1 MLCVEVKMVEF
12 GQLPR
17 PEAARAGLCVAGR
30 ASRGP
35 LAAGPLRSAV
45 RSAGLAFCHLLC
57 VLDSSVTP
65 RRRGKVCEEELGLPE
80 DTGGVALDTGRYR
93 NACG

>member
-17 PEAARAGLCVAGR
+17 PGCAWQDAPPC
-30 ASRGP
+30 GP

-45 RSAGLAFCHLLC
+45 RSAGLAFCLLLC
-57 VLDSSVTP
+57 VLDSSVAP